1 VTVARTVEGA
11 RLTAAHRRQLLAL
24 RAATLRDLLVLWRM
38 VDVTDLS
45 GTINRWALAAAL
57 LARERNR
64 AAGGLAAR
72 YLELFRRLEGLPG
85 TVPVE
90 LVEPP
95 PVDEAAGELRGAAL
109 SGIINARRAGQS
121 VQAAANNGLVKA
133 SGTMTSLVLDG
144 ARQTVL
150 QLVQRDRE
158 ALGWQRVTSGDPCP
172 FCRMLAS
179 RGAVYKSR
187 RTAEFEAHD
196 HCSCT
201 VEPYYEGSR
210 LTDQALT
217 FRAEWQRAQREAR
230 EEREAGITRRKTAN
244 DALNAYRRYLARQ
257 RDDA

>member
-1 VTVARTVEGA
+1 MARTVAGA
-11 RLTAAHRRQLLAL
+11 QLTEAHRRQLLGL

-57 LARERNR
+57 LARERHR
-64 AAGGLAAR
+64 EAGGLAAR
-72 YLELFRRLEGLPG
+72 YLELFRRAEGLSG

-90 LVEPP
+90 VPDP
-95 PVDEAAGELRGAAL
+95 PVIEALMGELRGAAL
-109 SGIINARRAGQS
+109 SGIINARKAGQS

-133 SGTMTSLVLDG
+133 SGSMTSLVLDG
-144 ARQTVL
+144 ARETVL
-150 QLVQRDRE
+150 RMVRRDRQ

-210 LTDQALT
+210 FTDQALT

-230 EEREAGITRRKTAN
+230 EEREEGKQRRRTKN

-257 RDDA
+257 ETTA